1 MRYISMY
8 LTSYIILRK
17 NNQAARDWTVTIH
30 HQEEEIEKLL
40 LSFQK
45 NTLKVDI
52 YEILG
57 WTLWNCLFFRP
68 KIIQTLTTNRIETW
82 LLVRMYLWA
91 DPSVGSIKLILSG
104 VLEHLLWLQE
114 VPDSWLIYCLNEALA
129 FNLQRTVSFQMF
141 GCHTHYHLMLQ
152 FKIP

>member
-1 MRYISMY
+1 MY

-40 LSFQK
+40 LAFQK

-57 WTLWNCLFFRP
+57 
-68 KIIQTLTTNRIETW
+68 
-82 LLVRMYLWA
+82 
-91 DPSVGSIKLILSG
+91 
-104 VLEHLLWLQE
+104 
-114 VPDSWLIYCLNEALA
+114 
-129 FNLQRTVSFQMF
+129 
-141 GCHTHYHLMLQ
+141 
-152 FKIP
+152 

>member
-40 LSFQK
+40 LAFQK

-57 WTLWNCLFFRP
+57 WTLWNWLFFRP
-68 KIIQTLTTNRIETW
+68 KSSKRW
-82 LLVRMYLWA
+82 LLIEWKPDCLWECLWA

-104 VLEHLLWLQE
+104 VLERLLWFQE
-114 VPDSWLIYCLNEALA
+114 VPDSWLIYCLNEVLA

-152 FKIP
+152 LKIP